1 MYLENNAKTFLLVE
15 AAQNVSEPEI
25 VAGVIWTAV
34 TDGSDTLRYRA
45 GDDAVHLL
53 DKRKVE
59 NDETFFSMFK
69 ST

>member
-1 MYLENNAKTFLLVE
+1 
-15 AAQNVSEPEI
+15 
-25 VAGVIWTAV
+25 VIWTAV

-69 ST
+69 FT